1 MTGANS
7 VPHWEQKML
16 HTKKQQILCRKNIS
30 LSTGLKVSLACKCA
44 VYRPDYHNVKGGPHD
59 IEF

>member
-1 MTGANS
+1 MSGANS

-16 HTKKQQILCRKNIS
+16 HTKKQQMLCRKNIS

-59 IEF
+59 NEF